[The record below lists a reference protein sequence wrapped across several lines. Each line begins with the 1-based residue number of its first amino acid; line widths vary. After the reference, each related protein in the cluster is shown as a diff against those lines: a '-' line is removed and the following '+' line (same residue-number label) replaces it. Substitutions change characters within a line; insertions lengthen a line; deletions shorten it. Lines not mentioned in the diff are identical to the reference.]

1 MGVVFVLIFCTVTF
15 SNYMK
20 NVYEEETD
28 EMCDSML
35 SCIMALY
42 VSGAIGET
50 MDKFEIIRFG
60 YDMIYGIFFGLLF
73 GNIVSGLILDAFA
86 KLREDTDSLKGD
98 KENFCFICNISRDK
112 LEKDGSSLEEH
123 IKSHWLWNYVFYIIA
138 HGEKEKTE
146 YTGL

>member
-1 MGVVFVLIFCTVTF
+1 
-15 SNYMK
+15 
-20 NVYEEETD
+20 
-28 EMCDSML
+28 
-35 SCIMALY
+35 
-42 VSGAIGET
+42 

-123 IKSHWLWNYVFYIIA
+123 ITSHWLWNYVFYIIA